1 MRRAAAAIS
10 IAELRALARRRLPR
24 FAFDYIDGGAED
36 EIALADNT
44 AAFAALRLIPRAGVD
59 VARRDLSAELF
70 GRRWAM
76 PFGIA
81 PTGLSDVAGHG
92 TDLAIARAAAEVGV
106 PYILSTVA
114 TTDIETMAR
123 ALDGVFWF
131 QLYMPGRREIGHD
144 LVRRARDAGAGAL
157 FVTLDVAAPGKRER
171 DLRNAFALPF
181 RLTPRVL
188 VDILRRPAWALD
200 MARHGPPRFASLARY
215 APPGSTA
222 HTLAAFMASQITADL
237 TWEEVARL
245 RDLFPRPIVAKGVS
259 SPQDVERAARLGLD
273 GVVLSNHGGRQLGLA
288 EAPILLL
295 PEAVRAAAGRLA
307 VMLDGGIRRGAHI
320 AAAVALGARF
330 VFAGRPTLY
339 GAAAGGL
346 AGARRALAILRDE
359 LDRTLALLG
368 APDIAALR
376 PEMVRLPPR

>member
-259 SPQDVERAARLGLD
+259 CPQDVERAARLGLD